1 LVSSLQQ
8 YKKLYEA
15 EKKKNEQLKKDN
27 ERLRRQVLLIPDRSE
42 FNDRELAIMKY
53 LRKHPG
59 TTKIK
64 LISKLQNS
72 ARKKLNEGQYGT
84 YVTLLKAIGI
94 LAELNIIRIEWL
106 HKQKHKLYLNE
117 NSLLLEVD
125 NDLNDFKNSFDELI
139 SKVERNTEW
148 QQLRNSGIP
157 GSNRMLDYLA
167 LIYKHVFNVY
177 LSYILLKWS
186 VELKNDDFLLNRV
199 YTLILFSFIEIGTE
213 FAKKFDLVNKLPE
226 VGKETWD
233 DILSPILFQTTS
245 KGFLLDPYTIM
256 AILKEF
262 YRFGLHQDIVPLI
275 DVSWKIGLNLYRFI
289 EIHFLSQFK
298 PQIMEA
304 LTEDWRQLL
313 GSYLQKKFKIDPLN
327 PFEFR
332 SRFDQPIWFHRDKNL
347 ITDILDEVVN
357 SNKRK

>member
-1 LVSSLQQ
+1 
-8 YKKLYEA
+8 
-15 EKKKNEQLKKDN
+15 
-27 ERLRRQVLLIPDRSE
+27 LIPDRIE
-42 FNDRELAIMKY
+42 FNDRELAIIKY
-53 LRKHPG
+53 VRKHPG
-59 TTKIK
+59 TTKVK

-72 ARKKLNEGQYGT
+72 NRKKLNENQYGT
-84 YVTLLKAIGI
+84 YVTLLKAIGT
-94 LAELNIIRIEWL
+94 LAKLNIIRINKL

-117 NSLLLEVD
+117 NSLLLEVHK
-125 NDLNDFKNSFDELI
+125 DLQDFKNSFDELLN
-139 SKVERNTEW
+139 KAEKNTEW
-148 QQLRNSGIP
+148 QELRNSRIL
-157 GSNRMLDYLA
+157 GSDRMLDYIG

-186 VELKNDDFLLNRV
+186 VELKNDDFLVNRV
-199 YTLILFSFIEIGTE
+199 YTLILFSFVEIGTE

-226 VGKETWD
+226 VGKATWD

-275 DVSWKIGLNLYRFI
+275 NVSWKIGLNLYRFI
-289 EIHFLSQFK
+289 EIRFLSQFK
-298 PQIMEA
+298 PQIMEV
-304 LTEDWRQLL
+304 LTEDWRELL
-313 GSYLQKKFKIDPLN
+313 ASYLQRKFKIDPLN

-332 SRFDQPIWFHRDKNL
+332 SRFDEPIWFHRDKNL
-347 ITDILDEVVN
+347 ISDILAEVVI